1 MVTRKI
7 QFLVVLA
14 ILSITVQTSAQDQN
28 PIRLFR
34 KSNEARLL
42 KDYFGFLAIPNVAS
56 DHENIVKNAEW
67 IMNALST
74 RGLQPIMLLASDAA
88 APPVVFAEWK
98 QPGATRTILLYAHY
112 DGQPVTPKDWT
123 VTDPW
128 HPILRLP
135 DGTKLNAVP
144 DSAIDPEARIY
155 GRSSSDDKAGV
166 FGLLTAIEA
175 LYATK
180 LPVST
185 NLKFL
190 FEGEEEVGSSH
201 LGEIIRTNLQRL
213 KSDVW
218 VICDGPTHPTGRTQV
233 SFGVRGDGNVDVTV
247 YGPMRP
253 LHSGHY
259 GNWAPNPAMR
269 LAQLLASMKD
279 AN

>member
-1 MVTRKI
+1 
-7 QFLVVLA
+7 
-14 ILSITVQTSAQDQN
+14 
-28 PIRLFR
+28 
-34 KSNEARLL
+34 
-42 KDYFGFLAIPNVAS
+42 
-56 DHENIVKNAEW
+56 
-67 IMNALST
+67 
-74 RGLQPIMLLASDAA
+74 
-88 APPVVFAEWK
+88 
-98 QPGATRTILLYAHY
+98 
-112 DGQPVTPKDWT
+112 
-123 VTDPW
+123 
-128 HPILRLP
+128 
-135 DGTKLNAVP
+135 AVP

-175 LYATK
+175 LKATK
-180 LPVST
+180 LPVSA

-279 AN
+279 ANGMVTIAGWYDDVKPLTDSEKQ